1 MRAIAQTSAKAWLV
15 FVLSLVTWSGLAF
28 DASDRYRSP
37 RNPERK
43 IRQSTRLI
51 VLHTTEA
58 PARSSLNKLSD
69 RGEAHYCVTEE
80 GSVYRIVDRDREAF
94 HAGRSMWRG
103 VEDVDKF
110 SVGIECVGYHN
121 KPMPTV
127 QLIAIRDLVKE
138 LQAMYRL
145 SDDKV
150 VSHSQVAYGAPNKW
164 QKRRHRGRK
173 RCGMLFATATV
184 RRILNLKTRV
194 AVDPDTRSGRLSVG
208 DDYLQKVLYGG
219 LDPMAGAYGK
229 GAVVAA
235 APAARSGGS
244 WFSRLFGSGA
254 KSAEN
259 PAPSSSR
266 KPVVRSAQSPPK
278 PSVAKTPVARAPVS
292 KAPQEKPSSPTPP
305 KAIVAAS
312 GSAPQS
318 VAQLSDRGWVL
329 KGVVSKSNSAIR
341 IAGSKW
347 NAPDTYYTIRDKV
360 FPGNV
365 VNPSRIEKGMGVWM
379 KK

>member
-1 MRAIAQTSAKAWLV
+1 MRAIAQTSAKAWLA
-15 FVLSLVTWSGLAF
+15 FVLLLVASTAF
-28 DASDRYRSP
+28 AIDASDRYRSP

-69 RGEAHYCVTEE
+69 RGEAHYCVTED
-80 GSVYRIVDRDREAF
+80 GGVYRIVDRDREAF

-121 KPMPTV
+121 KPMPTA
-127 QLIAIRDLVKE
+127 QLAAIRELVKE

-184 RRILNLKTRV
+184 RRILNLKARV
-194 AVDPDTRSGRLSVG
+194 AVDPDTRAGRLAIG

-219 LDPMAGAYGK
+219 LDPMARSYGK

-235 APAARSGGS
+235 APAASSGGS
-244 WFSRLFGSGA
+244 WLSRLFGGDS
-254 KSAEN
+254 KKQ
-259 PAPSSSR
+259 AP
-266 KPVVRSAQSPPK
+266 
-278 PSVAKTPVARAPVS
+278 ARA
-292 KAPQEKPSSPTPP
+292 AKPKSWAAKP
-305 KAIVAAS
+305 KASAAKS
-312 GSAPQS
+312 GSAPKS
-318 VAQLSDRGWVL
+318 IEQLKARGWVL
-329 KGVVSKSNSAIR
+329 KGCVSKSNSASK
-341 IAGSKW
+341 IAGSRW
-347 NAPDTYYTIRDKV
+347 NAADTYYTIRDKV
-360 FPGNV
+360 VPGSALD
-365 VNPSRIEKGMGVWM
+365 PARIEKGMGVWM